1 MEPVVVALILVVVMP
16 LGWLASEFQDNRGLR
31 IFVGVLAIAMSFFV
45 SFVVGSLE
53 RMRSNT
59 YFGDASKKLIETTIY
74 ALDEGRVDEVKLG
87 LKEMATQYKPSYET
101 RANYDQLV
109 DVYFQNLNRKKDNE

>member
-1 MEPVVVALILVVVMP
+1 MDPVTVALVLVVVLP

-31 IFVGVLAIAMSFFV
+31 ICVGVLAIAMSFFV
-45 SFVVGSLE
+45 AFVVGSLE
-53 RMRSNT
+53 QMRSNT

-74 ALDEGRVDEVKLG
+74 ALDDGRIDEVKLG
-87 LKEMATQYKPSYET
+87 LKELAAEYQPSYET

-109 DVYFQNLNRKKDNE
+109 SVYVENLKRNRNNE